1 MGRHIF
7 IKHLRYRDDLEQVRI
22 LADQCRRREKL
33 RKRALASWQQNMHL
47 LLQQAATLDHQ
58 LLASSSPSTSAKQVS
73 PSKPAKPLFTKAQS
87 GSKHG
92 HNKGTASSKQA
103 KQLAAEIADANENA
117 QAKLAHDMAL
127 SLQLTRGVADEAAK
141 LHHVKI
147 IRAHSGQPGSSNGAV
162 GPTEEAVPSGEV
174 CPSICLLLLLF
185 SHCCSAVPTAE
196 SWTPSVERCALPSCC
211 LNQTSGCLSM
221 FMSPKCSKM
230 MLHSK
235 SLICLL

>member
-1 MGRHIF
+1 MYLTLGG
-7 IKHLRYRDDLEQVRI
+7 KATWPMNKMNEHLRYRDDLEQVRI

-33 RKRALASWQQNMHL
+33 RKRALASWQQNMHV
-47 LLQQAATLDHQ
+47 LLQQAVSLDQQ

-73 PSKPAKPLFTKAQS
+73 PWKPVKPLFIKAQS

-92 HNKGTASSKQA
+92 HSKGSSSKQA
-103 KQLAAEIADANENA
+103 KQLAAEIADASENA

-147 IRAHSGQPGSSNGAV
+147 IRACPGQPRSSNGAV
-162 GPTEEAVPSGEV
+162 GPSEEAVPSGEV
-174 CPSICLLLLLF
+174 CASNCLL
-185 SHCCSAVPTAE
+185 E
-196 SWTPSVERCALPSCC
+196 SVV
-211 LNQTSGCLSM
+211 CLSV
-221 FMSPKCSKM
+221 SVYLLKCFEMRSN
-230 MLHSK
+230 SN